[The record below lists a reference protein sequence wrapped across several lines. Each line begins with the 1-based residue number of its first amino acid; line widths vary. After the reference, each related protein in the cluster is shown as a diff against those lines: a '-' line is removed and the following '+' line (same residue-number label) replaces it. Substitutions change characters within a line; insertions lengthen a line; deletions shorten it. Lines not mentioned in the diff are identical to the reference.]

1 MLQINEAFYH
11 LQGKDMFVQKNHSH
25 NEIEIIQVINGN
37 GIVIKNDSTYE
48 LKSQY
53 IYVIDA
59 RNAHIVYP
67 QSEDCN
73 DYIRNKIVIE
83 ADSFER
89 FCKSIGIY
97 EVLESLFNG
106 APIST
111 KYNPNI
117 DLLYKEIYELV
128 NLAKRE
134 SIGFAYGYIVQLLH
148 WVCSQKDGDGR
159 YRQNTTIQKVL
170 NIISE
175 KKGITTLDEISEAL
189 HMNKFYVCH
198 MFKNKTGR
206 NISDYISDKRFEN
219 AVKLL
224 KDSTCSVE
232 EIAFE
237 CGFSAASSFA
247 RFFKSRT
254 GVSPSKF
261 RKGKENG

>member
-25 NEIEIIQVINGN
+25 NEIELIQVVNGN
-37 GIVIKNDSTYE
+37 GIVIKNDATFE
-48 LKSQY
+48 MKSQY

-67 QSEDCN
+67 QPEDCC

-83 ADSFER
+83 ADSFEH
-89 FCKSIGIY
+89 FCKSIGINDL
-97 EVLESLFNG
+97 LESLYNG

-117 DLLYKEIYELV
+117 DLLYKEIYKLV
-128 NLAKRE
+128 SSAQTE
-134 SIGFAYGYIVQLLH
+134 AIGFAHGYVVELLH
-148 WVCSQKDGDGR
+148 WVYLNKDGDER
-159 YRQNTTIQKVL
+159 YQQDTTIQKVL

-175 KKGITTLDEISEAL
+175 KKGITSLDEISETL
-189 HMNKFYVCH
+189 HLNKFYVCH

-219 AVKLL
+219 AVKML
-224 KDSTCSVE
+224 KESTLSVE

-237 CGFSAASSFA
+237 CGFSASSSFT
-247 RFFKSRT
+247 RFFKNKS
-254 GVSPSKF
+254 GVSPSEF
-261 RKGKENG
+261 RKSKGNI

>member
-1 MLQINEAFYH
+1 MLKINEVFYH

-25 NEIEIIQVINGN
+25 NEIELIQVINGN
-37 GIVIKNDSTYE
+37 GIVIKNDSTFE
-48 LKSQY
+48 LKSQC

-67 QSEDCN
+67 QPEDCC
-73 DYIRNKIVIE
+73 DYIRNKIVIG

-97 EVLESLFNG
+97 GLLDSLFNG
-106 APIST
+106 APVST
-111 KYNPNI
+111 KHNHNI
-117 DLLYKEIYELV
+117 DLLYKKICELV
-128 NLAKRE
+128 SSSQTE
-134 SIGFAYGYIVQLLH
+134 SIGFACGYIVELLH
-148 WVCSQKDGDGR
+148 WVYSQKDAGR
-159 YRQNTTIQKVL
+159 RYCQDTTIQKVL

-175 KKGITTLDEISEAL
+175 KKGITSLDEISEAL

-219 AVKLL
+219 AVKML
-224 KDSTCSVE
+224 KESAHSVE

-237 CGFSAASSFA
+237 CGFSAAASFT
-247 RFFKSRT
+247 RFFKNKS
-254 GVSPSKF
+254 GVSPSNF
-261 RKGKENG
+261 RKENV

>member
-1 MLQINEAFYH
+1 MLQINEVFYH

-25 NEIEIIQVINGN
+25 NEIELIQVINGN
-37 GIVIKNDSTYE
+37 GIVIKNDSTFE

-67 QSEDCN
+67 QPEDCCN
-73 DYIRNKIVIE
+73 YIRNKIVIE

-97 EVLESLFNG
+97 DLLDSLYNG
-106 APIST
+106 VPVST
-111 KYNPNI
+111 KYSPKI

-128 NLAKRE
+128 SCAQTE
-134 SIGFAYGYIVQLLH
+134 STGFAHGYIVELLH
-148 WVCSQKDGDGR
+148 WIYSQKDGGR
-159 YRQNTTIQKVL
+159 YWHDTTIQKVL
-170 NIISE
+170 NIISD
-175 KKGITTLDEISEAL
+175 KKGITSLDEISKTL

-219 AVKLL
+219 AIKML
-224 KDSTCSVE
+224 KESTHSVE

-237 CGFSAASSFA
+237 CGFSAASSFT
-247 RFFKSRT
+247 RFFKNKS
-254 GVSPSKF
+254 GVSPLEF
-261 RKGKENG
+261 RKENI